1 MQKTFRFKLE
11 LPESRQFLDARHCE
25 RTPMTAVAILRRR
38 RPETN
43 GRRLP
48 GRLHR
53 EPTQQIRLE
62 STDLVQLVFRAFS
75 ASSVLANR
83 KTFWTSRA
91 INP

>member
-1 MQKTFRFKLE
+1 MQKTFSFEPE

-25 RTPMTAVAILRRR
+25 QIPLTAVAILRRR
-38 RPETN
+38 DQKPN

-83 KTFWTSRA
+83 KTFWTSPA